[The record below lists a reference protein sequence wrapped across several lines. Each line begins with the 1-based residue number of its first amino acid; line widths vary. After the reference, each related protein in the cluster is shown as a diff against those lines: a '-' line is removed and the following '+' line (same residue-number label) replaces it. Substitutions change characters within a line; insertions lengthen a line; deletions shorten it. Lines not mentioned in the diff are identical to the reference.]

1 MSDFD
6 ENMDPLDPRFVD
18 AVLARARQ
26 RASAPEPPAPE
37 PNEVPHVPAPAPAPM
52 PEHVGVT
59 PVAPRSEVAAPA
71 TRVEPLGAP
80 AEPHLELSPPTTAV
94 RTDVI
99 DREDAIGPSDLDDED
114 DGDDSG
120 RRTRNAIEWIAV
132 AVGAV
137 IVAFLIRAFLLQ
149 AFYIPSESMEPTLRK
164 NDRIL
169 VNKLSYKLHDI
180 NRGDLVVFEK
190 PPNEPASDINDL
202 IKRVIARPNETIEL
216 HTDGT
221 ITIDG
226 LLLNEP
232 YLVDGQAPGPMT
244 MARDEFV
251 EGACTNP
258 LPESTKCTLGEGF
271 IFVMGDNRN
280 HSHDSRAFGPIDEE
294 LVVGRAFV
302 KVWPLSE
309 IGFL

>member
-1 MSDFD
+1 VT
-6 ENMDPLDPRFVD
+6 PP
-18 AVLARARQ
+18 A
-26 RASAPEPPAPE
+26 ASAAPPAASAAP
-37 PNEVPHVPAPAPAPM
+37 PASDAPAAP
-52 PEHVGVT
+52 E
-59 PVAPRSEVAAPA
+59 
-71 TRVEPLGAP
+71 GAP
-80 AEPHLELSPPTTAV
+80 AEIRPDVPTVFGAPLSVATSTGGG
-94 RTDVI
+94 R
-99 DREDAIGPSDLDDED
+99 SDLDDDPATRGGLVTDVREPNVTDAPDLDED
-114 DGDDSG
+114 DDEDDAR
-120 RRTRNAIEWIAV
+120 RRTRNAVEWIAV

-149 AFYIPSESMEPTLRK
+149 AFYIPSESMEPTLRE

-202 IKRVIARPNETIEL
+202 IKRVIARPGETIEL

-226 LLLNEP
+226 RLLEEP
-232 YLVDGQAPGPMT
+232 YLADGQAPGPMT
-244 MARDEFV
+244 MTRDTFV
-251 EGACTNP
+251 DGACTNP
-258 LPESTKCTLGEGF
+258 IVETTKCTLGEDF
-271 IFVMGDNRN
+271 VFVMGDNRN
-280 HSHDSRAFGPIDEE
+280 HSHDSRMFGPIDED

-302 KVWPLSE
+302 KVWPLSK